1 MNFSATQITGNQA
14 EELAKDYLQ
23 RQGLRLIK
31 RQYRTPLGEIDLIM
45 QDQHTLV
52 FVEVR
57 FRETDEFGTP
67 EETITPAKQRRL
79 IRTALLYQQT
89 HPFTDDL
96 LARFDVIA
104 ILGNQP
110 NLKITWIP
118 DAFGVQ

>member
-1 MNFSATQITGNQA
+1 MKFSATQITGNEA

-23 RQGLRLIK
+23 RQGLRFIAH
-31 RQYRTPLGEIDLIM
+31 QYRSMLGEIDLIM
-45 QDQHTLV
+45 QQAQTLV

-57 FRETDEFGTP
+57 FRETDEFGAP
-67 EETITPAKQRRL
+67 EETITLAKQRRL
-79 IRTALLYQQT
+79 IRTAQLYLQN
-89 HPFTDDL
+89 HPYYERL

-104 ILGNQP
+104 ILGSEP